1 MNYIPHTPE
10 EIKKML
16 AAIGVSSI
24 DDLFF
29 EIDESFFSKSFCL
42 PEGKSEFEVFKY
54 LKKTAAKNDI
64 SLINL
69 SGGGFYDHYIPAV
82 VDKLASRSEFYTPYT
97 PYQPECSQGALQAIY
112 EYQTLICRLTK
123 MEVANASVY
132 DGGTALAEGIIMAS
146 RITKRKKIIVDS
158 SVNPIYQQIIKTYLN
173 PDYYQIII
181 VDSAGY
187 GLNRSMILE
196 LLDSN
201 TAAVVLQNPNFF
213 GKIDDYS
220 DLVKAARKKQALTI
234 LSTYPIALGLIKSPG
249 SSEFDIVT
257 GEAQCLGNQLNFGG
271 PLLGFI
277 ATRKRYVRQLPGR
290 VVGATED
297 KSGRRGFVLTLQA
310 REQHIRRNKAT
321 SNICTNQNLP
331 AIKALIYLTALG
343 KDGFRE
349 LSKINYFKAQFA
361 RKVLSEIN
369 GVNINLDYPVFNE
382 FVIEVNSN
390 TDNLYQQILNRGF
403 IPGISLAE
411 FYPKM
416 KNKLLI
422 CITEKISKEDIL
434 NFKSVLETILN
445 C

>member
-1 MNYIPHTPE
+1 
-10 EIKKML
+10 
-16 AAIGVSSI
+16 
-24 DDLFF
+24 
-29 EIDESFFSKSFCL
+29 
-42 PEGKSEFEVFKY
+42 
-54 LKKTAAKNDI
+54 
-64 SLINL
+64 
-69 SGGGFYDHYIPAV
+69 
-82 VDKLASRSEFYTPYT
+82 
-97 PYQPECSQGALQAIY
+97 
-112 EYQTLICRLTK
+112 
-123 MEVANASVY
+123 
-132 DGGTALAEGIIMAS
+132 MAS

>member
-24 DDLFF
+24 DDLFS
-29 EIDESFFSKSFCL
+29 EIDESFFLKSFCL

-64 SLINL
+64 SLVNL

-82 VDKLASRSEFYTPYT
+82 VDKLAGRSEFYTPYT
-97 PYQPECSQGALQAIY
+97 PYQPECSQGTLQAIY

-277 ATRKRYVRQLPGR
+277 ATRKKYVRQLPGR

-297 KSGRRGFVLTLQA
+297 KSGKRGFVLTLQA

-321 SNICTNQNLP
+321 SNICTNQNLS

-343 KDGFRE
+343 RDGFRE

-390 TDNLYQQILNRGF
+390 VDNLYQQILDRGF

-422 CITEKISKEDIL
+422 CITEKISKETIL
-434 NFKSVLETILN
+434 NFKEVLETLLN

>member
-24 DDLFF
+24 DDLFS

-42 PEGKSEFEVFKY
+42 PEGKSEFEVFQY

-97 PYQPECSQGALQAIY
+97 PYQPECSQGTLQAIY

-158 SVNPIYQQIIKTYLN
+158 SVNPIYQQMIKTYLN

-187 GLNRSMILE
+187 SLNRSMILE
-196 LLDSN
+196 LLDNN

-213 GKIDDYS
+213 GKIDDYN
-220 DLVKAARKKQALTI
+220 DIVKAAHKKQAITI

-277 ATRKRYVRQLPGR
+277 ATRKKYVRQLPGR

-321 SNICTNQNLP
+321 SNICTNQNLA

-343 KDGFRE
+343 RDGFRE

-369 GVNINLDYPVFNE
+369 GVDINLDYPVFNE
-382 FVIEVNSN
+382 FVIQVNSN
-390 TDNLYQQILNRGF
+390 VDNLYQQIINRGF
-403 IPGISLAE
+403 IPGVPLAG

-434 NFKSVLETILN
+434 NFKSILETILN

>member
-16 AAIGVSSI
+16 AAIGASSI
-24 DDLFF
+24 DDLFS

-97 PYQPECSQGALQAIY
+97 PYQPECSQGTLQAIY

-123 MEVANASVY
+123 MEVTNASVY

-220 DLVKAARKKQALTI
+220 NLVKAAHKKQALTI

-277 ATRKRYVRQLPGR
+277 ATRKKYVRQLPGR

-297 KSGRRGFVLTLQA
+297 KSSKRGFVLTLQA

-321 SNICTNQNLP
+321 SNICTNQNLA

-343 KDGFRE
+343 RDGFRE

-382 FVIEVNSN
+382 FVIQVNSN
-390 TDNLYQQILNRGF
+390 VDNLYQQIINRGF
-403 IPGISLAE
+403 IPGIPLAE

-416 KNKLLI
+416 KNKFLI

-434 NFKSVLETILN
+434 NFKSILETILN